1 VLFLTRP
8 HALTDADFVPLF
20 LYFAY
25 GSSMYLQ
32 IGAVA
37 IVSLL
42 TRGTIDDVLSEDK
55 AAVALLKTAA
65 ATAAKT
71 YTKSPSNSTLLE
83 LSQAAAATFSLADVA
98 LTQKKVDVAALLA
111 FFAGVF
117 SFGIGIL
124 KVGKVMNL
132 MGPAVISGFQTAAAI
147 TIALGQ
153 FKNIF
158 GYSSDFTQSSHID
171 DVIQS
176 FIDLRPTLSTRATWS
191 GWMWI
196 AILFSFRQLGGITV
210 RGRKPFNILKI
221 TGPVVLCIIAIV
233 STKLTDLHLSPGCTV
248 YNENTG
254 ISNVYFANASTAQW
268 NISGAPPDNPGCVP
282 MPKSVVGSILPLPW
296 PGDRGLSI
304 VGTFGKPP
312 TGNVHLRWEYVNGK
326 LLTGAIII
334 TLVASLE
341 SIAIAKALAS
351 KHRQAD
357 LDPNKEYVALGL
369 ANIFGSFTSS
379 YPISGSFSR
388 SALNDD
394 LGASSPVAML
404 TVATIVGITLKIAST
419 VPMFYYLVRLPLWT
433 SRHACA
439 CADQRYIHSAIVQP
453 QNALSAIVV
462 IALLSLFDVHH
473 FLWLAKYDRK
483 DACLWLTAFLAVL
496 FQGVEIGILIAV
508 VISLGLVVIET
519 ILAPMPQLGLVPGS
533 TRRAFRSKRQY
544 PNAATVPGIRVFRIE
559 SPVIFANAPGV
570 CAQLRQVVFGSEDY
584 VLPDFLGGPSET
596 MAAAASG
603 DGEPVRAVVVDFS
616 NVPYVDSAFIEG
628 FTDLIDQYR
637 RAEVLLCFA
646 NPNSNVMHKLVI
658 TKMLQALNTQ
668 SGEEQ
673 SWIFLTVSDAVEA
686 VRRYE
691 PPVKPRRW
699 APEEA
704 FDGNAAASRGEALCA
719 ADVEAGKHV
728 EQAPAAQ
735 P

>member
-1 VLFLTRP
+1 ML
-8 HALTDADFVPLF
+8 A
-20 LYFAY
+20 
-25 GSSMYLQ
+25 
-32 IGAVA
+32 
-37 IVSLL
+37 
-42 TRGTIDDVLSEDK
+42 EDK
-55 AAVALLKTAA
+55 AAVALLKAAAAKAVKSYTAA
-65 ATAAKT
+65 
-71 YTKSPSNSTLLE
+71 PSNSTLL
-83 LSQAAAATFSLADVA
+83 AASKAASATFAVADVA

-117 SFGIGIL
+117 SLGIGLL

-158 GYSSDFTQSSHID
+158 GYSSDFTQSTHLD

-196 AILFSFRQLGGITV
+196 AILYTFRHLGGITV
-210 RGRKPFNILKI
+210 RGRKPFNFLKI
-221 TGPVVLCIIAIV
+221 MGPVLLCIIAIV
-233 STKLTDLHLSPGCTV
+233 STKLASLHLSPGCTV
-248 YNENTG
+248 FNEATG
-254 ISNVYFANASTAQW
+254 VSNVYFANATTSQW
-268 NISGAPPDNPGCVP
+268 NISTAPRDNPRCVP

-304 VGTFGKPP
+304 VGKFGRPP

-351 KHRQAD
+351 KHRQPD

-419 VPMFYYLVRLPLWT
+419 VPMFFYL
-433 SRHACA
+433 
-439 CADQRYIHSAIVQP
+439 P

-483 DACLWLTAFLAVL
+483 DAALWLTAFLAVL

-533 TRRAFRSKRQY
+533 TRRAFRSMKQY
-544 PNAATVPGIRVFRIE
+544 RNAAVVPGIRVFRIE

-570 CAQLRQVVFGSEDY
+570 CSPLRRVVYGSEEG
-584 VLPDFLGGPSET
+584 VLPEVLGGPRESMIAGVSADAE
-596 MAAAASG
+596 A
-603 DGEPVRAVVVDFS
+603 VRAVVVDFS

-658 TKMLQALNTQ
+658 TKMLEALNSQ

-699 APEEA
+699 APDDAPVRVSLREA
-704 FDGNAAASRGEALCA
+704 MCA
-719 ADVEAGKHV
+719 NDVEAAA
-728 EQAPAAQ
+728 ELAPAAQ

>member
-1 VLFLTRP
+1 ML
-8 HALTDADFVPLF
+8 A
-20 LYFAY
+20 
-25 GSSMYLQ
+25 
-32 IGAVA
+32 
-37 IVSLL
+37 
-42 TRGTIDDVLSEDK
+42 EDK
-55 AAVALLKTAA
+55 AAVALLKAAAAKAVKSYTAA
-65 ATAAKT
+65 
-71 YTKSPSNSTLLE
+71 PSNSTLL
-83 LSQAAAATFSLADVA
+83 AASKAASATFAVADVA

-117 SFGIGIL
+117 SLGIGLL

-158 GYSSDFTQSSHID
+158 GYSSDFTQSTHLD

-196 AILFSFRQLGGITV
+196 AILYTFRHLGGITV
-210 RGRKPFNILKI
+210 RGRKPFNFLKI
-221 TGPVVLCIIAIV
+221 MGPVLLCIIAIV
-233 STKLTDLHLSPGCTV
+233 STKLASLHLSPGCTV
-248 YNENTG
+248 FNEATG
-254 ISNVYFANASTAQW
+254 VSNVYFANATTSQW
-268 NISGAPPDNPGCVP
+268 NISTAPRDNPRCVP

-304 VGTFGKPP
+304 VGKFGRPP

-351 KHRQAD
+351 KHRQPD

-419 VPMFYYLVRLPLWT
+419 VPMFFYL
-433 SRHACA
+433 
-439 CADQRYIHSAIVQP
+439 P

-483 DACLWLTAFLAVL
+483 DAALWLTAFLAVL

-519 ILAPMPQLGLVPGS
+519 LLAPMPQLGLVPGS
-533 TRRAFRSKRQY
+533 TRRAFRSMKQY
-544 PNAATVPGIRVFRIE
+544 RNAAVVPGIRVFRIE

-570 CAQLRQVVFGSEDY
+570 CSQLRRVVYGSEEG
-584 VLPDFLGGPSET
+584 VLPEVLGGPRESMIAGVSADAE
-596 MAAAASG
+596 A
-603 DGEPVRAVVVDFS
+603 VRAVVVDFS

-658 TKMLQALNTQ
+658 TKMLEALNSQ

-699 APEEA
+699 APDDAPVRVSLREA
-704 FDGNAAASRGEALCA
+704 MCA
-719 ADVEAGKHV
+719 NDVEAAA
-728 EQAPAAQ
+728 ELAPAAQ